1 VTLNNLELLDKDNPE
16 VKYYNFS
23 QKISYASQDPW
34 ILNGTIRD
42 NIVFYSEFNK
52 AKYNQ
57 VVEACQLNKDF
68 EILKHGDLTE
78 VGSTGNNIS
87 GGQRARISLARAIYR
102 DADIY
107 IFDDPI
113 PSVDTY
119 ISMKIFHQ
127 AIITL
132 LKDKTRIFVTHDL
145 RNLKYSSRI
154 IVMNNFE
161 IEFNGDYNELSQ
173 NDNFKTNYDI
183 NLKQKQNYKLNKEIT
198 DLRAEYFTNR
208 DDSFGKLLRDEEQV
222 VGRITCSN

>member
-1 VTLNNLELLDKDNPE
+1 M
-16 VKYYNFS
+16 
-23 QKISYASQDPW
+23 
-34 ILNGTIRD
+34 
-42 NIVFYSEFNK
+42 
-52 AKYNQ
+52 
-57 VVEACQLNKDF
+57 
-68 EILKHGDLTE
+68 KHGDLTE

-145 RNLKYSSRI
+145 RNLKYSSKI
-154 IVMNNFE
+154 IVMNNFS
-161 IEFNGDYNELSQ
+161 IEFNGD
-173 NDNFKTNYDI
+173 
-183 NLKQKQNYKLNKEIT
+183 
-198 DLRAEYFTNR
+198 
-208 DDSFGKLLRDEEQV
+208 
-222 VGRITCSN
+222 